1 MVAMKTLYWVG
12 KRYSR
17 YGLYKYI
24 KKCCYEIASNRN
36 QILFIGSGGEI
47 HSIVKLTLPGC
58 SVITSI
64 DLDSKRKPDF
74 VMDVTNLGFSD
85 NSFDYIFM
93 LEVLEHVTEPSD
105 AMSEIYRCLKPGGKL
120 FMSTPFIF
128 GIHDAPNDYYRYTKF
143 GLKYL
148 ARKFQDIEIQERNSY
163 IFAVCVLPVRLLMA
177 RTVFGKVM
185 GLVFLVAITVL
196 LPIIYLVS
204 LLVRSDQ
211 VTTGYTATCTKKA

>member
-1 MVAMKTLYWVG
+1 MIALKTLYWLG

-24 KKCCYEIASNRN
+24 KKSCYEVATGEK
-36 QILFIGSGGEI
+36 QVLFIGSGGEL
-47 HSIVKLTLPGC
+47 HNIVKHDLPAC

-64 DLDSKRKPDF
+64 DLDIRREPDYI
-74 VMDVTNLGFSD
+74 MDVSNLGFWD

-93 LEVLEHVTEPSD
+93 LEVLEHVQEPSN
-105 AMSEIYRCLKPGGKL
+105 AMSEIHRCLKPGGKL

-148 ARKFQDIEIQERNSY
+148 TRKFQSVKIKERNSY
-163 IFAVCVLPVRLLMA
+163 IFAICVLPIRLIMA

-185 GLVFLVAITVL
+185 GLVFLLAITFL
-196 LPIIYLVS
+196 LPMIYLTS

-211 VTTGYTATCTKKA
+211 VTTGYTATCIKKS